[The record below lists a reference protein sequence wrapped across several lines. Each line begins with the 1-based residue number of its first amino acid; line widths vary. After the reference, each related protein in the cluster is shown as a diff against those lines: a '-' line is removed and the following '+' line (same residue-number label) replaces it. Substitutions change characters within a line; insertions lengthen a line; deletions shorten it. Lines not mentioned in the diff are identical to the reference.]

1 MVCSDAALGRRV
13 VHELGWQPSNVFILG
28 HPLGSHLLPAA
39 EPPSML
45 PQILN
50 EGCRGGESQA
60 PLFTWAPLG
69 GSSCSVSLREPPG
82 RGDGLPR
89 ASVTLSDSSL
99 GHCLQGPALGVGGC
113 WRALPWHLQRGSHPP
128 RSSRLW
134 SDSESGS
141 STCWKWWRRSSGR
154 PWCLAAAGRG
164 RKFGPSALSCL
175 LGPGQVHTVQPV
187 LGRSGWA
194 CGTATDGKHRKPA
207 T

>member
-99 GHCLQGPALGVGGC
+99 GHCLQGPALGVGGAGEHYLGTSKE
-113 WRALPWHLQRGSHPP
+113 ALIHLGAH
-128 RSSRLW
+128 
-134 SDSESGS
+134 G
-141 STCWKWWRRSSGR
+141 
-154 PWCLAAAGRG
+154 
-164 RKFGPSALSCL
+164 FGPIAS
-175 LGPGQVHTVQPV
+175 PV
-187 LGRSGWA
+187 PRPVGSGGGGA
-194 CGTATDGKHRKPA
+194 QDARGA
-207 T
+207 